1 MADDTMS
8 FEHASTFTR
17 AEDVEGQ
24 FRLGK
29 LEALYQE
36 LFADVIEDGIIT
48 SEERAELDKMADS
61 LGLDRTRLRRL
72 EQALQGAYEA
82 HHRVSIREVGDDAA
96 MPRQSLVPL
105 EPAVDARTQALERR
119 VAFLEARVVELERD
133 LEEARAHVHV
143 EVDLSDLGAPGAA
156 TDDDAATLMRR
167 VRQNPRDAEA
177 LHAIFRQLT
186 KAGEADRAWC
196 TAHVLAFLGEA
207 NAEERALYTKHRAT
221 TLIRPT
227 GAVEAAAW
235 RRLLFHPEEEPIIG
249 DIFAQVASA
258 VLLGRVSAM
267 RRDKALPELD
277 ARKLQDPEK
286 STIQA
291 VRCFHWGA
299 AILGMSAP
307 PLLADP
313 DRPGTVEMLPGIP
326 PVSRLGRAALSG
338 RSAAELAFLAGRHLS
353 GYRQEH
359 FLAALLAST
368 KDLED
373 VFLAALAIGNPG
385 MPLAAHV
392 KQWVQPLAKA
402 IEPLLEPQAIDSLR
416 GQFLRFVEE
425 GGRANLARWS
435 ESVAKTGAR
444 AGLLLANDLE
454 AAAKALALDT
464 PTPDA
469 LEAKV
474 DDLIAFM
481 MSERY
486 TKLRRQIGIAVG

>member
-1 MADDTMS
+1 MADETMS

-17 AEDVEGQ
+17 AEDVDGHFQ
-24 FRLGK
+24 LGK

-36 LFADVIEDGIIT
+36 LFADAIDDGVIT
-48 SEERAELDKMADS
+48 AQERAELDKMADN
-61 LGLDRTRLRRL
+61 LGLDRGRLRRL

-82 HHRVSIREVGDDAA
+82 HHRVSIRELGDEAPL
-96 MPRQSLVPL
+96 PRQSLVPL
-105 EPAVDARTQALERR
+105 EPATDARTQALERR
-119 VAFLEARVVELERD
+119 VAFLEARVVELERE
-133 LEEARAHVHV
+133 LEDARAHVHV
-143 EVDLSDLGAPGAA
+143 EVDLSDLGATGES
-156 TDDDAATLMRR
+156 TDDDAVTLMRR

-177 LHAIFRQLT
+177 LHAIYRQLA
-186 KAGEADRAWC
+186 KAGETDRAWC
-196 TAHVLAFLGEA
+196 AAHVLAFLGEA
-207 NAEERALYTKHRAT
+207 TAEERAFYTKHRAT

-227 GAVEAAAW
+227 GAVESSAW
-235 RRLLFHPEEEPIIG
+235 RKLLFHPEEEPIIG

-267 RRDKALPELD
+267 RRDKTLPELD
-277 ARKLQDPEK
+277 ARKLQDPQK

-313 DRPGTVEMLPGIP
+313 ERAGAVEMLAGIP
-326 PVSRLGRAALSG
+326 PVSRLGKAALSG

-359 FLAALLAST
+359 FLAALLPST
-368 KDLED
+368 KELED
-373 VFLAALAIGNPG
+373 VFLAALTIGNPG

-425 GGRANLARWS
+425 GGRANLARWA

-444 AGLLLANDLE
+444 AGLLLANDLD
-454 AAAKALALDT
+454 AAAKVLALDT
-464 PTPDA
+464 QASSA

-474 DDLIAFM
+474 DDLIAFV

-486 TKLRRQIGIAVG
+486 TKLRRQLGIAIG